1 VDATAIEPEWNAPR
15 CHRRRAAA
23 GDAGHR
29 ARLG

>member
-1 VDATAIEPEWNAPR
+1 VDATSIEPEWNAPR
-15 CHRRRAAA
+15 HHAAA